1 MDLGTANTL
10 LYTRKHGIFINEPS
24 VVAVD
29 AASRKVL
36 AVGAAAK
43 EYLGR
48 TPRSICAIRPMKD
61 GVIADFDITREMI
74 AHFVGKCISG
84 LRLVKP
90 SMVICIPT
98 GITQVEK
105 KAVIDAALLSGAR
118 TVSLVEEP
126 MAAAIGAG
134 MPVQEPLGSLV
145 LDIGGGTSE
154 VALIS
159 MAGVAVSQSVRV
171 AGDAMN
177 LAVQH
182 YLREVFRLEVGENTA
197 ENVKKIL
204 GAALP
209 PEGAQEPAD
218 RADSDE
224 HSEEF
229 DYSTFYRQFQETGA
243 PQVDPLRQTYQAAF
257 GKEEVMDGIPCKDWA
272 DFIGPAS
279 PAYLSAY
286 CRMQLSHTKTSM
298 SFSAMLFGPF
308 YFFYR
313 KAWKPAFAFLAAEL
327 VLALPTFIDLLQ
339 ITDSS
344 LAPGLSTST
353 LLTLSRV
360 CSVLSFLLMIV
371 RGLYG
376 KWLYRQSAAEKIRRI
391 RAEFPDA
398 AQRKAVLCA
407 QGGTSWA
414 AVLGCLVL
422 LMVIGSA
429 FTLLLGPNVDA
440 LIHLVYG

>member
-1 MDLGTANTL
+1 MLSRFFSRFLTQDIAMDLGTANTL

-29 AASRKVL
+29 AVSRKVL

-48 TPRSICAIRPMKD
+48 TPQNICAIRPMKD

-118 TVSLVEEP
+118 SVSLVEEP

-134 MPVQEPLGSLV
+134 MLVQEPLGNLV

-159 MAGVAVSQSVRV
+159 MTGIAVSQSVRV

-209 PEGAQEPAD
+209 QNN
-218 RADSDE
+218 S
-224 HSEEF
+224 
-229 DYSTFYRQFQETGA
+229 
-243 PQVDPLRQTYQAAF
+243 LRLEVS
-257 GKEEVMDGIPCKDWA
+257 GKD
-272 DFIGPAS
+272 
-279 PAYLSAY
+279 
-286 CRMQLSHTKTSM
+286 
-298 SFSAMLFGPF
+298 
-308 YFFYR
+308 
-313 KAWKPAFAFLAAEL
+313 
-327 VLALPTFIDLLQ
+327 
-339 ITDSS
+339 
-344 LAPGLSTST
+344 
-353 LLTLSRV
+353 
-360 CSVLSFLLMIV
+360 
-371 RGLYG
+371 
-376 KWLYRQSAAEKIRRI
+376 
-391 RAEFPDA
+391 
-398 AQRKAVLCA
+398 
-407 QGGTSWA
+407 
-414 AVLGCLVL
+414 
-422 LMVIGSA
+422 
-429 FTLLLGPNVDA
+429 
-440 LIHLVYG
+440 LVYGVKSL

>member
-1 MDLGTANTL
+1 MPKYYGCPCEGCGKPLTL
-10 LYTRKHGIFINEPS
+10 QDDI
-24 VVAVD
+24 VVCPD
-29 AASRKVL
+29 C
-36 AVGAAAK
+36 GAPYHRECYEK
-43 EYLGR
+43 LGR
-48 TPRSICAIRPMKD
+48 CIHTPAHGAGYEWTFPYKD
-61 GVIADFDITREMI
+61 DALRTCPSCGERTLRTEERCRCCGAVLPPESQCPEPPTQSQPGTDADGRFDYNDLYRQYQQT
-74 AHFVGKCISG
+74 
-84 LRLVKP
+84 
-90 SMVICIPT
+90 
-98 GITQVEK
+98 
-105 KAVIDAALLSGAR
+105 
-118 TVSLVEEP
+118 VEEP
-126 MAAAIGAG
+126 
-134 MPVQEPLGSLV
+134 
-145 LDIGGGTSE
+145 T
-154 VALIS
+154 
-159 MAGVAVSQSVRV
+159 R
-171 AGDAMN
+171 
-177 LAVQH
+177 
-182 YLREVFRLEVGENTA
+182 R
-197 ENVKKIL
+197 NV
-204 GAALP
+204 
-209 PEGAQEPAD
+209 
-218 RADSDE
+218 
-224 HSEEF
+224 
-229 DYSTFYRQFQETGA
+229 
-243 PQVDPLRQTYQAAF
+243 QAAF
-257 GKEEVMDGIPCKDWA
+257 GKEELIDGIPYSDWN
-272 DFIGPAS
+272 DYIGKAAPV
-279 PAYLSAY
+279 YLNDYS
-286 CRMQLSHTKTSM
+286 RMQLQHTKISM
-298 SFSAMLFGPF
+298 CFSALVFGPF

>member
-1 MDLGTANTL
+1 MTR
-10 LYTRKHGIFINEPS
+10 YTGNHCPVCEQAFTDEDDI
-24 VVAVD
+24 VVCPD
-29 AASRKVL
+29 C
-36 AVGAAAK
+36 GAPYHRDCYEK
-43 EYLGR
+43 LGR
-48 TPRSICAIRPMKD
+48 CIHSPAHAAGYEWKFPYQESELCTCPACGERTLRSEDHCRCC
-61 GVIADFDITREMI
+61 G
-74 AHFVGKCISG
+74 
-84 LRLVKP
+84 
-90 SMVICIPT
+90 
-98 GITQVEK
+98 
-105 KAVIDAALLSGAR
+105 AV
-118 TVSLVEEP
+118 
-126 MAAAIGAG
+126 
-134 MPVQEPLGSLV
+134 
-145 LDIGGGTSE
+145 
-154 VALIS
+154 
-159 MAGVAVSQSVRV
+159 
-171 AGDAMN
+171 
-177 LAVQH
+177 
-182 YLREVFRLEVGENTA
+182 
-197 ENVKKIL
+197 
-204 GAALP
+204 LP
-209 PEGAQEPAD
+209 PEGAEEPAD
-218 RADSDE
+218 RTAGPGE
-224 HSEEF
+224 GNF
-229 DYSTFYRQFQETGA
+229 DYSSLYRQYQETGSM
-243 PQVDPLRQTYQAAF
+243 PQDPMRQAYEAAF
-257 GKEEVMDGIPCKDWA
+257 GKDEMLDGIPCKDWA